1 MRVRLAL
8 CLGVLGLGVLGLGML
23 GPACV
28 TSAQPRPAERS
39 SPRTQ
44 SMDERVR
51 ALLSG
56 IEDAPSRAEMLALGM
71 PGFEALVRL
80 EANAAEPGALR
91 LRAITCAGW
100 FHGERPRAYLRGLLA
115 SASLEPLRLRAA
127 IRAYGA
133 NLESTELA
141 SPAPVLE
148 PITRHARHE
157 DPAVREAVYL
167 TLVAVRAQ
175 APASARAAITSSL
188 EALLASEIDA
198 ELVQATRARMSS

>member
-1 MRVRLAL
+1 MRVRLA
-8 CLGVLGLGVLGLGML
+8 LGLGVLGLGLLGLGLL

-115 SASLEPLRLRAA
+115 SATEPLRLRAA

-141 SPAPVLE
+141 SPDPLLE

-188 EALLASEIDA
+188 ETLLASETDA

>member
-8 CLGVLGLGVLGLGML
+8 GLGVLGLGMLGLGML

-115 SASLEPLRLRAA
+115 SATEPLRLRAA

-141 SPAPVLE
+141 SPDPLLE

-188 EALLASEIDA
+188 ETLLASETDA

>member
-1 MRVRLAL
+1 MVRLA
-8 CLGVLGLGVLGLGML
+8 LGLGVLSLGML

-51 ALLSG
+51 VLLSG

-80 EANAAEPGALR
+80 EANASEPGALR

-115 SASLEPLRLRAA
+115 SATEPLRLRAA

-133 NLESTELA
+133 NLEAAELA
-141 SPAPVLE
+141 SPEPLLE
-148 PITRHARHE
+148 PITRHARHD

-167 TLVAVRAQ
+167 TLIAVRAQ
-175 APASARAAITSSL
+175 APERARATITSTL
-188 EALLASEIDA
+188 EHLLASEADA

>member
-1 MRVRLAL
+1 MVRLVRG
-8 CLGVLGLGVLGLGML
+8 LGMLGLGMLGLGML

-39 SPRTQ
+39 SPQTQ

-115 SASLEPLRLRAA
+115 STSEPLRLRAA

-133 NLESTELA
+133 NLEASELA
-141 SPAPVLE
+141 APAPLLE

-188 EALLASEIDA
+188 ETLLASETDA

>member
-1 MRVRLAL
+1 
-8 CLGVLGLGVLGLGML
+8 
-23 GPACV
+23 
-28 TSAQPRPAERS
+28 
-39 SPRTQ
+39 
-44 SMDERVR
+44 MDERVR

-115 SASLEPLRLRAA
+115 SATEPLRLRAA

-141 SPAPVLE
+141 SPDPLLE

-188 EALLASEIDA
+188 ETLLASETDA